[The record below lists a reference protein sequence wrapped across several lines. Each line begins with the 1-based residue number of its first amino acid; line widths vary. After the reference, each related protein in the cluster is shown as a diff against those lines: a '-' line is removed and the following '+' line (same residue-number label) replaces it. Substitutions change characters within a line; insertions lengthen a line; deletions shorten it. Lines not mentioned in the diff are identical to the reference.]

1 MGENPTI
8 KPSAAPSLDD
18 IPEDSPFASPRKD
31 DMASPA
37 GDERHAKFAHSADPP
52 PKKTSTIMSAQL
64 WDVVAPPPTNSR
76 KGHLLPKGLQKFH
89 RHRRISIEVHRVIN
103 VLGGDV
109 EAGAGR
115 LPPGPPNPKL
125 HP

>member
-1 MGENPTI
+1 
-8 KPSAAPSLDD
+8 
-18 IPEDSPFASPRKD
+18 
-31 DMASPA
+31 
-37 GDERHAKFAHSADPP
+37 
-52 PKKTSTIMSAQL
+52 MSAQL

-115 LPPGPPNPKL
+115 LMKSVRNLTAGSTKPKAAPL
-125 HP
+125 KLELEECFVG